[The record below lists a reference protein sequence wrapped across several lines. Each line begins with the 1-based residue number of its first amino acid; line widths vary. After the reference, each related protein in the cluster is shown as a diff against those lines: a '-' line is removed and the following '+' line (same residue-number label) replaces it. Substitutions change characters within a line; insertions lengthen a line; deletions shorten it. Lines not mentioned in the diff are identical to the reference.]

1 MVLGLYYLTMEREGE
16 LGEGRAFGSV
26 AEAIMAHDQH
36 SVSLQ
41 AKIKIRVKGETLET
55 TIGRAL
61 FNEALPADFPFIDHD
76 VTKKALGAI
85 VDKLAEFYPK
95 VTVAAT
101 LDALKSLGF
110 HWATRAGATIGIED
124 VVTPPRK
131 REILDGYETQADKVQ
146 SQYEK
151 GLITDD
157 ERRQE
162 LIEIWTKA
170 TAEVGKAME
179 DNFPRVNPVWMMVY
193 SGARGNMMQIRQI
206 AGMRGLVANPKGE
219 IIPRPIKSNFRE
231 GLSVLEY
238 FISTH
243 GARKG
248 LADTALRTADS
259 GYLTRRLCDVAQ
271 DVIIREEDCGT
282 DRGLVLPIALRQQ
295 AGNLVK
301 HDHVETSV
309 YGRTLA
315 DDIEVNGEVL
325 AKAGS
330 DLGDRVI
337 DALIAGGVD
346 EVKIRSVLTCDSKVG
361 QCAACYGRSLAA
373 GQLVAVGEAVGI
385 IAAQSIGE
393 PGTQLTMRTFH
404 TGGVAGDD
412 ITHGLPRI
420 VELFEARTPK
430 GVAPIAEAAG
440 VVSFREDAKG
450 KKIIVTPDDGG
461 EEVAYPITRRQ
472 KLLVEEGSRVEV
484 GQKMVVGAIDPKQV
498 LRILGPRATQVH
510 LVNEI
515 QSVYRSQGVGIHDK
529 HIEVIV
535 RQMLKRITVLEA
547 GDTEMLPGELVERG
561 RFEAENRRV
570 VTTGGKA
577 ASGRPELMGITKASL
592 ATESWLS
599 AASFQET
606 TRVLTDAALSEKSD
620 PLLGLKENVI
630 IGKLIPAGTGLA
642 RYRNIRVEPTEEAKA
657 AVYAAYD
664 EYDFTPF
671 DQQGSGEAVRLDEV
685 EIPR

>member
-1 MVLGLYYLTMEREGE
+1 
-16 LGEGRAFGSV
+16 
-26 AEAIMAHDQH
+26 
-36 SVSLQ
+36 
-41 AKIKIRVKGETLET
+41 
-55 TIGRAL
+55 
-61 FNEALPADFPFIDHD
+61 
-76 VTKKALGAI
+76 
-85 VDKLAEFYPK
+85 
-95 VTVAAT
+95 
-101 LDALKSLGF
+101 LKSLGF